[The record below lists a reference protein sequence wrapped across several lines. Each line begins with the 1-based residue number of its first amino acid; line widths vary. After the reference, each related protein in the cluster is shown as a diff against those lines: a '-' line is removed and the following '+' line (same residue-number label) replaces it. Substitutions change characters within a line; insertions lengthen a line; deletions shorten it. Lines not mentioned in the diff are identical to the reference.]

1 MEAIVQLHRSAVDRY
16 SYEQLGSRSLALV
29 DVGKD
34 EESSWQ
40 RFVADDGTFSEIGA
54 EDEAAL
60 FYTSGTTGPPKGV
73 SLSHKNLIFPLET
86 VAATE
91 LMEHGDRVMLCP
103 CRCTMS
109 SPLFGMLVP
118 LSLGL
123 AIVLPAS
130 LTGPQILRAMDKG
143 QVTAVIGVPRLYKS
157 MIDGIRSRFSSRSG
171 FLGLIFDRLL
181 GIACSKK

>member
-91 LMEHGDRVMLCP
+91 LMEHGDRVML
-103 CRCTMS
+103 
-109 SPLFGMLVP
+109 PLP
-118 LSLGL
+118 LHH
-123 AIVLPAS
+123 V
-130 LTGPQILRAMDKG
+130 
-143 QVTAVIGVPRLYKS
+143 
-157 MIDGIRSRFSSRSG
+157 
-171 FLGLIFDRLL
+171 
-181 GIACSKK
+181 

>member
-1 MEAIVQLHRSAVDRY
+1 
-16 SYEQLGSRSLALV
+16 
-29 DVGKD
+29 
-34 EESSWQ
+34 
-40 RFVADDGTFSEIGA
+40 
-54 EDEAAL
+54 
-60 FYTSGTTGPPKGV
+60 
-73 SLSHKNLIFPLET
+73 
-86 VAATE
+86 
-91 LMEHGDRVMLCP
+91 
-103 CRCTMS
+103 MS